1 MTNSTS
7 TLERGR
13 GVPLPGFQHIQRVLR
28 PASEVPWAKV
38 LPGEFYVSC
47 LNEEIVTVLGSCISV
62 CMWDKEA
69 GIGGMNHFLLPEP
82 PQQQAASP
90 RYGIWAMKHLLDTL
104 SSYGA
109 RTGSLEVKVTGG
121 GNIGMEGC
129 QVANNNIAFI
139 DQYLE
144 QLGLKPV
151 VRDVGGPHP
160 RKVRFHPLTG
170 RLRVFKLP
178 ALTSEIAPELE
189 SAEWAIPRDALQK
202 QRKKK

>member
-1 MTNSTS
+1 MRTANK
-7 TLERGR
+7 L
-13 GVPLPGFQHIQRVLR
+13 
-28 PASEVPWAKV
+28 PWAKV

-47 LNEEIVTVLGSCISV
+47 IDEEIVTVLGSCISV

-82 PQQQAASP
+82 PQQQAPSP
-90 RYGIWAMKHLLDTL
+90 RYGIWAMKSLLETL
-104 SSYGA
+104 SAHGA
-109 RTGSLEVKVTGG
+109 RTERLEVKVTGG

-129 QVANNNIAFI
+129 QVANNNIAFM
-139 DQYLE
+139 DEYLG
-144 QLGLKPV
+144 QLGLQPV

-170 RLRVFKLP
+170 RLLVYKLP
-178 ALTSEIAPELE
+178 ALTSETASDLE
-189 SAEWAIPRDALQK
+189 STDWAIPGDPLEK